1 MTVYTLFIYLAIAG
15 AVLLMTL
22 GIGHSKWKKHEV
34 THPIPWYLQYFIASL
49 LLFSGIVKAVD
60 PLGTAYK
67 MKDYFAEFAAQGL
80 PFMDFMQGQALNFSL
95 IMLVLEL
102 SLGACLL
109 LGIGGRRTTGLNLLM
124 MLFFTFLT
132 GFNYLTGFTSK
143 EAAVGIF
150 QFSMWE
156 AFSPENIRITD
167 CGCFGDFMKLKPIET
182 FIKDIIFT
190 GMSIYLFV
198 ATYKL
203 KELIRPEAKIAG
215 KIKVRTVLAWTFIAC
230 SFLFCLRNYYFNI
243 PMVDFRPF
251 AEGTNIPIAKQK
263 CLDVVPE
270 VEMTFIYKDTIKN
283 ETKTFDMNNIP
294 TGGPWKYVDS
304 NRKVIK
310 EGCNS
315 QIQYF
320 NVPEVEENEGYVFLV
335 VAGDLDH
342 SSKSAFKQIGELAKA
357 AEATG
362 VQTHALYYQ
371 YAGKNVDNF
380 RQEVNAAYPFHTAD
394 DKLTKTIIRANPG
407 LVLIKNGVVIK
418 KWHHNHIPTFEEVN
432 ASYMK

>member
-15 AVLLMTL
+15 AILLMTL
-22 GIGHSKWKKHEV
+22 GIGHSKWKKHEI
-34 THPIPWYLQYFIASL
+34 THPVPWYLQYFIASL

-67 MKDYFAEFAAQGL
+67 MKDYFSEFAAQGL
-80 PFMDFMQGQALNFSL
+80 PFMDFMQDQALNFSL
-95 IMLVLEL
+95 VMLVLEL
-102 SLGACLL
+102 TLGACLL
-109 LGIGGRRTTGLNLLM
+109 LGIGGKRTTGLNLLM

-132 GFNYLTGFTSK
+132 GFNYMTGFTSK
-143 EAAVGIF
+143 EAAVGIL
-150 QFSMWE
+150 QFSQWE

-190 GMSIYLFV
+190 GMSIYIFI
-198 ATYKL
+198 TTHKL
-203 KELIRPEAKIAG
+203 KELVRPGAKLMD
-215 KIKVRTVLAWTFIAC
+215 KVKVRTLLTWAFIAL
-230 SFLFCLRNYYFNI
+230 SFLFCLRNYYFDI

-263 CLDVVPE
+263 CLDDVPV
-270 VEMTFIYKDTIKN
+270 VEMSFVYKDTVAN
-283 ETKTFDMNNIP
+283 ETKTFGMTEIP
-294 TGGPWKYVDS
+294 TSGPWKYES
-304 NRKVIK
+304 SKRTVIK

-320 NVPEVEENEGYVFLV
+320 NVPEVEESEGYTFLV

-342 SSKSAFKQIGELAKA
+342 SSKSAFKQISELAKA

-362 VQTHALYYQ
+362 VKTVALYYH
-371 YAGKNVDNF
+371 YKGNVDDF
-380 RQEVNAAYPFHTAD
+380 RQEVNGAYPFNTAD

-407 LVLIKNGVVIK
+407 LVLVKNGVVLK
-418 KWHHNHIPTFEEVN
+418 KWHHNHIPTFEEVRTG
-432 ASYMK
+432 YIK